1 LTVRYTLLIL
11 VIPIFFQDI
20 SIPNLHNSLLIR
32 ISCFGAMITVY
43 LSQKALEY
51 LDFKYFTIIS

>member
-1 LTVRYTLLIL
+1 MIL

-32 ISCFGAMITVY
+32 ISCFGAMIATVY